1 MAVKTVD
8 TEKVLVAYATAT
20 DEERAYISGSEQS
33 KNRSVWI
40 VAGTIAVLAI
50 AAFWFYKH

>member
-1 MAVKTVD
+1 MAVKPVD
-8 TEKVLVAYATAT
+8 IENFRVAYATAT

-40 VAGTIAVLAI
+40 VAGTIVVLAI

>member
-1 MAVKTVD
+1 MAVKKVD
-8 TEKVLVAYATAT
+8 IRNRTIANDTAT

-40 VAGTIAVLAI
+40 VAGTIVVLAI

>member
-8 TEKVLVAYATAT
+8 TENFRVAYATAT
-20 DEERAYISGSEQS
+20 EQERTYISGSDQS
-33 KNRSVWI
+33 KNRSIWI
-40 VAGTIAVLAI
+40 VVGTMVVLAI

>member
-1 MAVKTVD
+1 MIAKPDYTGK
-8 TEKVLVAYATAT
+8 ELVAYATAT
-20 DEERAYISGSEQS
+20 EQERAYISCSEQS

-40 VAGTIAVLAI
+40 VAGTIVVLAI

>member
-1 MAVKTVD
+1 MAKKVD
-8 TEKVLVAYATAT
+8 IRNRTIANDMATA
-20 DEERAYISGSEQS
+20 EERTYISGSEQS

-40 VAGTIAVLAI
+40 VAGTIVVLAI